1 MAWDLSVK
9 TFTNEPEQFI
19 AGADFPIMT
28 AVKTASVA
36 VKAHAPVG
44 LGADGKLAL
53 ITNGGS
59 SVDTSTLYGI
69 AAEDAAAEAEC
80 VVYLTGEFFGDKLA
94 LESDVTVDKL
104 EVPMRKLGI
113 FLK

>member
-28 AVKTASVA
+28 AVKTASAA
-36 VKAHAPVG
+36 VKVG

-53 ITNGGS
+53 ITKGS
-59 SVDTSTLYGI
+59 STVDTSTLYGI
-69 AAEDAAAEAEC
+69 AAEDAEAEAEC
-80 VVYLTGEFFGDKLA
+80 VVYLTGEFFGDKLV
-94 LESDVTVDKL
+94 LESDVTVDVL

>member
-1 MAWDLSVK
+1 MAQDLTVK
-9 TFTNEPEQFI
+9 TFSTEPEQFI
-19 AGADFPIMT
+19 AGADFPIMK

-36 VKAHAPVG
+36 IKAHAPVG
-44 LGADGKLAL
+44 LGTDGKLAL
-53 ITNGGS
+53 ITKGES

-69 AAEDAAAEAEC
+69 AADDAEANAEC
-80 VVYLTGEFFGDKLA
+80 VVYLTGEFFADKLE
-94 LESDVTVDKL
+94 LEADVTADVL